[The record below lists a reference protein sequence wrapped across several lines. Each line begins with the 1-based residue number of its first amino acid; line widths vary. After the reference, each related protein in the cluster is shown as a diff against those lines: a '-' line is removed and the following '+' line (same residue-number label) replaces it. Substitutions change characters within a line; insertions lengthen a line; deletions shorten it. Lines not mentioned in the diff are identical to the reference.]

1 MDKEQLKKIF
11 SANLRAMIER
21 SGKEQ
26 KTIASDLGI
35 NAPTFNQWVTGVAL
49 PAAYKIQMIAEYL
62 GCTTE
67 YLLGEKDSHIAV
79 TLNDNEYHFLTQY
92 RDADESTKEMV
103 RRILLYQEKAP
114 NIKEDHHE

>member
-1 MDKEQLKKIF
+1 MDTGVEYVRQICK
-11 SANLRAMIER
+11 
-21 SGKEQ
+21 Q
-26 KTIASDLGI
+26 KGIAISKLEKDLGFG
-35 NAPTFNQWVTGVAL
+35 NGYFNPRKLKRIPMEKAI
-49 PAAYKIQMIAEYL
+49 AIAEYL

-103 RRILLYQEKAP
+103 RRILLYQEKVP